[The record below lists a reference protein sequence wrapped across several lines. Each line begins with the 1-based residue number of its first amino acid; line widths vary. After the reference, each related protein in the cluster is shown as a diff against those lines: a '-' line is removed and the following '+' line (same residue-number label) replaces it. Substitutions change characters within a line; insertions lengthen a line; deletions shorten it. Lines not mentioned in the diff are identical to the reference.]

1 MLLEV
6 NVDVHS
12 EDLNTSNPIIQ
23 SYTLMGNFLT
33 VHSLDHHHIISHDHT
48 HTHTHTAGVETAL
61 KCTSISFTVT
71 GKKVRQ
77 KSDLSLQI

>member
-48 HTHTHTAGVETAL
+48 HTHTHSWCGN
-61 KCTSISFTVT
+61 SFEMYEYFFYSNR
-71 GKKVRQ
+71 KKGQTEV
-77 KSDLSLQI
+77 

>member
-48 HTHTHTAGVETAL
+48 HTYTHSWCGN
-61 KCTSISFTVT
+61 SFEMYEYFFYSNR
-71 GKKVRQ
+71 KKGQAEV
-77 KSDLSLQI
+77 

>member
-48 HTHTHTAGVETAL
+48 HTYTHSWCGN
-61 KCTSISFTVT
+61 SFERYEYFFYSNR
-71 GKKVRQ
+71 KKGQTEV
-77 KSDLSLQI
+77 